1 MNNEERKAYKHSWYL
16 ANKER
21 LLDAGRVYRAS
32 RREHTR
38 EVKRL
43 YREKNRIRV
52 QEQKQS
58 WYNRNRLEITKRR
71 AVYFQLNKAA
81 IVLRNKAYQK
91 ERPLMRRK
99 HELKYNYGLTPE
111 VYSQILQEQNNSCK
125 ICGLIFAAEYKGVK
139 KDQPHVDHDHVTNN
153 IRGILCHS
161 CNLALGFV
169 KDNVDLLQKMI
180 EYLKE
185 GGVSRLG

>member
-1 MNNEERKAYKHSWYL
+1 
-16 ANKER
+16 
-21 LLDAGRVYRAS
+21 
-32 RREHTR
+32 
-38 EVKRL
+38 
-43 YREKNRIRV
+43 
-52 QEQKQS
+52 
-58 WYNRNRLEITKRR
+58 
-71 AVYFQLNKAA
+71 
-81 IVLRNKAYQK
+81 
-91 ERPLMRRK
+91 MRRK
-99 HELKYNYGLTPE
+99 YELKYNYGLTPE

-125 ICGLIFAAEYKGVK
+125 ICGLIFAAEYKGIK

-169 KDNVDLLQKMI
+169 KDNVVLLQKMI

>member
-1 MNNEERKAYKHSWYL
+1 MDRKEGKRNWYL
-16 ANKER
+16 RNRARILAESKI
-21 LLDAGRVYRAS
+21 YRAS
-32 RREHTR
+32 RRDHNR

-43 YREKNRIRV
+43 YREKNKLREQERKKNWYEKNRV
-52 QEQKQS
+52 
-58 WYNRNRLEITKRR
+58 EITKRR
-71 AVYFQLNKAA
+71 AAYFQLNKAA
-81 IVLRNKAYQK
+81 IVLHNKAYQK

-111 VYSQILQEQNNSCK
+111 VYSQMLQEQNNGCK
-125 ICGLIFAAEYKGVK
+125 ICGLVFALEYKGVK
-139 KDQPHVDHDHVTNN
+139 KDRPHVDHDHASNL

-169 KDNVDLLQKMI
+169 KDNVDLLKKMMD
-180 EYLKE
+180 YLKE